1 MLTVG
6 IINNLFDDAKKNE
19 IKNNLRLSAK
29 K

>member
-6 IINNLFDDAKKNE
+6 IINNLFDDSSKNE
-19 IKNNLRLSAK
+19 IRNNLRISAK